1 MIRRFPARAVGLA
14 AAGALLP
21 LLAACPRPHDTLS
34 TERRIALPEEAA
46 EASTLG
52 VDAAGR
58 LWLGR
63 VGELLALDPDR
74 GVVATADPGGDAVP
88 SVLGAA
94 GDRLLARA
102 GAELMLVAPEGGAV
116 TARWAYGDLR
126 AAAADREGRWIY
138 AANDGGGVV
147 LLAGESLAPLA
158 GWPEVGRE
166 ATGAAVSWLGD
177 RVYLAL
183 AGGARGDEPPLLQ
196 VRDAQS
202 GRVLA
207 TIAQPEPVRDPVAGP
222 GGLLYAC
229 TAEGVVAY
237 RHYPG
242 GLERAWERPLPLLG
256 GADGCHLR
264 MDADGTRLAAF
275 SRGTGGGLALLDAGD
290 GEELGRTPDPPLDAA
305 FGPGGR
311 LYVLEGAAVRVVR

>member
-1 MIRRFPARAVGLA
+1 MRRRFPARAGTLA

-21 LLAACPRPHDTLS
+21 LLAACPRAHDTLP
-34 TERRIALPEEAA
+34 TERRIALPAEAA
-46 EASTLG
+46 GASTLG

-63 VGELLALDPDR
+63 VGQLLALDPEG
-74 GVVATADPGGDAVP
+74 GVAATADPGGDAVP
-88 SVLGAA
+88 AVVGAA
-94 GDRLLARA
+94 GERLLARA
-102 GAELMLVAPEGGAV
+102 GAELMLVDADGTVA
-116 TARWAYGDLR
+116 ARWPYADLR
-126 AAAADREGRWIY
+126 AAAADRGGRWIY

-147 LLAGESLAPLA
+147 LLTADALAPLA
-158 GWPEVGRE
+158 GWPEVGRP

-183 AGGARGDEPPLLQ
+183 DAGGHGDEPALLQ
-196 VRDAQS
+196 VRDAQT

-207 TIAQPEPVRDPVAGP
+207 SIAQPEPVRDPLAGP
-222 GGLLYAC
+222 DGVLYAC

-242 GLERAWERPLPLLG
+242 GLERAWERPLELLA

-275 SRGTGGGLALLDAGD
+275 SRGAGGGLALLDAGD
-290 GEELGRTPDPPLDAA
+290 GEELGRTPEPPLDAA

-311 LYVLEGAAVRVVR
+311 LYLLEGAAVRVVR